1 MHTENDRDYALSQQT
16 DYVWRRVEKGKIEK
30 YKAGHQRYGAKRL
43 EKAAEVQKM
52 AGRFHALMRKEE
64 SVETQLLAPQPNGR
78 LRSRLQPAAQR
89 KGMVIIMKRMK
100 KIVCFVLALTLVASL
115 AACGKAPAE
124 DGKGDAPVMG
134 VCIFAMESEYF
145 TNLAHWLEEA
155 GAAHGWD
162 VIVQSGDASN
172 PASQVEIIENFITM
186 DVDAIFINPINI
198 AAVED
203 ALAKAKEN
211 DIWVFGHNYRY
222 EDSEIPDIYMAG
234 DPTETGA
241 QITDLA
247 KSEVDKV
254 LGDTPVVAAAMTNLD
269 NENNSRRSD
278 GMVAR
283 AKELWGEDAL
293 VAENSPGNT
302 AEAMSAAENII
313 QANPDVNVWLCYNDE
328 CAIGVYEFY
337 NASGRDQSKAVIVGA
352 DGNKD
357 VLQAIIQ
364 GSAVRGT
371 LSQTLNV
378 KCDKIFSAADILME
392 SGDVEAAQDTAGYDL
407 FTPINSDNAQE
418 ELDATSWR

>member
-1 MHTENDRDYALSQQT
+1 MRP
-16 DYVWRRVEKGKIEK
+16 
-30 YKAGHQRYGAKRL
+30 YGAAERNGHNH
-43 EKAAEVQKM
+43 EKNE
-52 AGRFHALMRKEE
+52 
-64 SVETQLLAPQPNGR
+64 
-78 LRSRLQPAAQR
+78 
-89 KGMVIIMKRMK
+89 
-100 KIVCFVLALTLVASL
+100 KIVCLVLALTLVAML
-115 AACGKAPAE
+115 AACGKTPA
-124 DGKGDAPVMG
+124 DDSKGDAPVMG
-134 VCIFAMESEYF
+134 VCIFAMEVEYF

-155 GAAHGWD
+155 GAAHGWE

-222 EDSEIPDIYMAG
+222 EDSEMPDVYMAG
-234 DPTETGA
+234 DPTEVGA
-241 QITDLA
+241 EITDLA
-247 KSEVDKV
+247 KSEADKV
-254 LGDTPVVAAAMTNLD
+254 LGDTPVVAAAMTSLD
-269 NENNSRRSD
+269 NENNSKRSE

-283 AKELWGEDAL
+283 AKELWGDDAL

-337 NASGRDQSKAVIVGA
+337 NASGRDQSKAVIVGS
-352 DGNKD
+352 DGNQD
-357 VLQAIIQ
+357 VLKAIIK

-378 KCDKIFSAADILME
+378 KCEQVFSAADILME

>member
-1 MHTENDRDYALSQQT
+1 M
-16 DYVWRRVEKGKIEK
+16 
-30 YKAGHQRYGAKRL
+30 
-43 EKAAEVQKM
+43 
-52 AGRFHALMRKEE
+52 
-64 SVETQLLAPQPNGR
+64 
-78 LRSRLQPAAQR
+78 
-89 KGMVIIMKRMK
+89 
-100 KIVCFVLALTLVASL
+100 
-115 AACGKAPAE
+115 
-124 DGKGDAPVMG
+124 
-134 VCIFAMESEYF
+134 
-145 TNLAHWLEEA
+145 
-155 GAAHGWD
+155 
-162 VIVQSGDASN
+162 
-172 PASQVEIIENFITM
+172 EIIENFITM

-222 EDSEIPDIYMAG
+222 EDSEMPDVYMAG
-234 DPTETGA
+234 DPTEVGA
-241 QITDLA
+241 EITDLA
-247 KSEVDKV
+247 KSEADKV
-254 LGDTPVVAAAMTNLD
+254 LGDTPVVAAAMTSLD
-269 NENNSRRSD
+269 NENNSKRSE

-283 AKELWGEDAL
+283 AKELWGDDAL

-337 NASGRDQSKAVIVGA
+337 NASGRDQSKAVIVGS
-352 DGNKD
+352 DGNQD
-357 VLQAIIQ
+357 VLKAIIK

-378 KCDKIFSAADILME
+378 KCEQVFSAADILME

>member
-1 MHTENDRDYALSQQT
+1 MCIETVNSLRM
-16 DYVWRRVEKGKIEK
+16 EKGGKGKNRTIRN
-30 YKAGHQRYGAKRL
+30 KASDIGCERPVIGKGH
-43 EKAAEVQKM
+43 
-52 AGRFHALMRKEE
+52 FHGLMRKEE
-64 SVETQLLAPQPNGR
+64 CVETVAGAAAETDGWSLVCGLT
-78 LRSRLQPAAQR
+78 AQR
-89 KGMVIIMKRMK
+89 KGMVITMKRMK
-100 KIVCFVLALTLVASL
+100 KIVCLVLALTLVAML
-115 AACGKAPAE
+115 AACGKTPA
-124 DGKGDAPVMG
+124 DDSKGDAPVMG
-134 VCIFAMESEYF
+134 VCIFAMEVEYF

-155 GAAHGWD
+155 GAAHGWE

-222 EDSEIPDIYMAG
+222 EDSEMPDVYMAG
-234 DPTETGA
+234 DPTEVGA
-241 QITDLA
+241 EITDLA
-247 KSEVDKV
+247 KSEADKV
-254 LGDTPVVAAAMTNLD
+254 LGDTPVVAAAMTSLD
-269 NENNSRRSD
+269 NENNSKRSE

-283 AKELWGEDAL
+283 AKELWGDDAL

-302 AEAMSAAENII
+302 AEVIHA
-313 QANPDVNVWLCYNDE
+313 D
-328 CAIGVYEFY
+328 CAFVIVAKPHVDIRIRLDDIFRCGHEFY
-337 NASGRDQSKAVIVGA
+337 NASGRDQSKAVIVGS
-352 DGNKD
+352 DGNQD
-357 VLQAIIQ
+357 VLKAIIK

-378 KCDKIFSAADILME
+378 KCEQVFSAADILME